1 LDVSPFLLFQY
12 EFFTGRSWKKMIKIE
27 ADKHEKIHTRRIEVA
42 TYDCGHDGIIVE
54 GTLKDDRLQTVHRPT
69 GERIPPGRV
78 HHMII
83 RMQVR
88 GPNLAIEDIDVE
100 MPTVPYKEC
109 IETLTSL
116 EPVKGMQI
124 ASGFTNEVKDLVGG
138 VKGCA
143 HLVALLVSMASAAV
157 QGAWTA
163 AIRRPAD
170 PSGYRERA
178 MEAIVDT
185 CRVWRRDG
193 PKLKGRGNIQR
204 PY

>member
-1 LDVSPFLLFQY
+1 MAKIKTDQY
-12 EFFTGRSWKKMIKIE
+12 
-27 ADKHEKIHTRRIEVA
+27 EKIHTRRIEVA
-42 TYDCGHDGIIVE
+42 TYDCGRDGIIVE
-54 GTLKDDRLQTVHRPT
+54 GKLKDDRLQAIYRPT
-69 GERIPPGRV
+69 GEHIPAGRV

-88 GPNLAIEDIDVE
+88 GPNLTIEDIDVE
-100 MPTVPYKEC
+100 MPTVPYEEC

-116 EPVKGMQI
+116 EPVIGMQI

-163 AIRRPAD
+163 VSRRPANH
-170 PSGYRERA
+170 SGYRDRA
-178 MEAIVDT
+178 IEAIVDT

-193 PKLKGRGNIQR
+193 PKFKNHRE
-204 PY
+204 

>member
-1 LDVSPFLLFQY
+1 
-12 EFFTGRSWKKMIKIE
+12 MAKIE
-27 ADKHEKIHTRRIEVA
+27 TNQYEKIHTRRIEVA
-42 TYDCGHDGIIVE
+42 TYDCGRDGIIVE
-54 GTLKDDRLQTVHRPT
+54 GSLKDDRLQPIHRPD
-69 GERIPPGRV
+69 GKQVEPGRV

-88 GPNLAIEDIDVE
+88 GPDLTIEDIDVE
-100 MPTVPYKEC
+100 MPTVPYEEC
-109 IETLTSL
+109 IETQASL
-116 EPVKGMQI
+116 EPVIGMQI

-163 AIRRPAD
+163 VSRRPAEQ
-170 PSGYRERA
+170 SGYLDRA

-185 CRVWRRDG
+185 CRVWRKDG
-193 PKLKGRGNIQR
+193 PRFKIHWK
-204 PY
+204 